1 MQNLSFVFLS
11 NLKTFV
17 DIEIKFIFTGM
28 VEV

>member
-11 NLKTFV
+11 NLKTIV